1 MVLLEKT
8 AVKSDLDLYIEK
20 SGFGHW
26 DMGGSSEAYVKK
38 LKNDSYIILTDSE
51 GLNLPASKDIR
62 VSVVPSIGEP
72 EDISYPVK
80 SLTALKKTLPTVIS
94 TLEHVPAEDQKG
106 YQAAIKALKN
116 KVINKH
122 NER

>member
-1 MVLLEKT
+1 MVLLGEN

-20 SGFGHW
+20 SGFDHW

-38 LKNDSYIILTDSE
+38 FKNDSCIILTDSE
-51 GLNLPASKDIR
+51 GLNLPVSKDIR

-80 SLTALKKTLPTVIS
+80 NLTALKKTLPTFIS
-94 TLEHVPAEDQKG
+94 TLEHVPAEGEKE
-106 YQAAIKALKN
+106 YQTALKALKN

>member
-1 MVLLEKT
+1 MVLLERT
-8 AVKSDLDLYIEK
+8 AAKSELDLYIEK
-20 SGFGHW
+20 SGFEHW

-38 LKNDSYIILTDSE
+38 FKNDSCIILTDSE
-51 GLNLPASKDIR
+51 GLNLPVSKDIR

-80 SLTALKKTLPTVIS
+80 NLTALKKTLPTFIS
-94 TLEHVPAEDQKG
+94 TLEHVPAEGEKE
-106 YQAAIKALKN
+106 YQTALKALKN